1 VDPSS
6 YTIGEVA
13 RLSGVTVR
21 TLHHYDEI
29 GLLPPRERSPAG
41 YRRYG
46 PDDLERLRQILTYRE
61 LGFALEDIATILA
74 DPRADTLAHLRR
86 QHKLL
91 TERMERIQKMIDAV
105 EFMMEAH
112 QMGIQLTPE
121 ERFEIFGDVDPE
133 RYAEEAEQRWG
144 GTEAFRESQRRVA
157 RYTKDDWLRLKD
169 ETDRVYRR
177 LAEAMTGGVP
187 ADSPAAMDLAEEHRQ
202 QISRWFYECSYEIH
216 RGLAEMY
223 VADHRFTENIDRYGA
238 GLAAYLREAILAN
251 AARAGA

>member
-1 VDPSS
+1 MD
-6 YTIGEVA
+6 YTVGRVA
-13 RLSGVTVR
+13 EIAGVTVR

-29 GLLPPRERSPAG
+29 GLLTPGTRTSAG
-41 YRRYG
+41 YRRY
-46 PDDLERLRQILTYRE
+46 DDVDLERLQQILLYRE
-61 LGFALEDIATILA
+61 LGFTLEEIAAIID
-74 DPRADTLAHLRR
+74 DPQTEAREHLRR
-86 QHKLL
+86 QHALL
-91 TERMERIQKMIDAV
+91 RDRIARLQEMVSAV
-105 EFMMEAH
+105 ELVLEAH
-112 QMGIQLTPE
+112 KVGVNLTPE
-121 ERFEIFGDVDPE
+121 EKFEVFGDFDPDA
-133 RYAEEAEQRWG
+133 YAEEAEQRWG
-144 GTEAFRESQRRVA
+144 GTEAVRESQRRVA

-238 GLAAYLREAILAN
+238 GLAAYMREAILAN

>member
-1 VDPSS
+1 MDPSS

-29 GLLPPRERSPAG
+29 GLLSPRERSPAG